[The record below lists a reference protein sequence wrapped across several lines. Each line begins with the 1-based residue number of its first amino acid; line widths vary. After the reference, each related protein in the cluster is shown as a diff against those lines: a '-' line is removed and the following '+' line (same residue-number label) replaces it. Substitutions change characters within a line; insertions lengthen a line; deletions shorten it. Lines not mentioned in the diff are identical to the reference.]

1 MLWNLRV
8 WGLEFGFRAG
18 LDWLLGLEV
27 DDSVVRV
34 HVASILR
41 PHALQNASQISC
53 GSETGKQ
60 QTILLRTNPRTLSG
74 TQGILGA
81 PFHG

>member
-1 MLWNLRV
+1 MEFAG

-27 DDSVVRV
+27 EDSVVRV

-53 GSETGKQ
+53 IYRKTGKQ
-60 QTILLRTNPRTLSG
+60 QTILLRKNPRTLSG